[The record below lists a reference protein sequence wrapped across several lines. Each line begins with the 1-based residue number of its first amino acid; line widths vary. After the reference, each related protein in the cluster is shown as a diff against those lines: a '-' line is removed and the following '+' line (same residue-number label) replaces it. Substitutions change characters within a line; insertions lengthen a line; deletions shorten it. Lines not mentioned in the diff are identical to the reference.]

1 MIMIMNMNYSLED
14 IPKENINQAY
24 NPENNKVD
32 YLIYNEEEYGCYS
45 PEPQLLDEPG
55 MFPPR
60 VT

>member
-1 MIMIMNMNYSLED
+1 MQMIMQMSMNYSLEY
-14 IPKENINQAY
+14 IHKENINQAY

-32 YLIYNEEEYGCYS
+32 DEEESGYYD
-45 PEPQLLDEPG
+45 PELPLLDDPG